1 MIFLVNENILIAKT
15 SNKILLKVEN
25 EIITNYE
32 VKDKILRTLYLT
44 NQEINQYNINKLKK
58 RSLDSIV
65 QLKIKL

>member
-32 VKDKILRTLYLT
+32 VKDTLRT
-44 NQEINQYNINKLKK
+44 I
-58 RSLDSIV
+58 
-65 QLKIKL
+65 